1 MGAVSVLV
9 AVAVCLGASDHIT
22 SAVSGV
28 LRNDG
33 RTAVDVQRALN
44 ETLALQAFTADGVC
58 VTGNAPE
65 VEALDRNTWDG
76 ETTADGV
83 VGHALR
89 VGGRGP
95 APLRVSVPLSSL
107 PKTPSGGAQPWS
119 GYARVA
125 PGVFL
130 KLDTTADA
138 RTGTLE
144 FSCPAP
150 GEYAVAAEP
159 RDTAEAAAKGFI
171 PSSPDPSPDPALKR
185 DWRLYPVAP
194 GKIAGAVPVVLI
206 HGATNDRWAEFTHW
220 AEHSPEAEAFR
231 RDFSLW
237 NFRHEMFG
245 MDGAIGYDRD
255 CPSYSESI
263 SAYLRRFL
271 EQAET
276 QGVEADG
283 GRHTFPPG
291 PFALLTH
298 SSGSQKA
305 QAFLV
310 NNPDYA
316 ERVFVWVTLGPCH
329 TGTPIATM
337 EWDLHTLSRLGLGRA
352 NPLFAG
358 FRWLLDRN
366 YLTDK
371 RQADMDSGW
380 LNTDRAGG
388 QGIPLRR
395 FKTTESGGRRKERV
409 LSPRDAA
416 RSDARGLAGF
426 EEDTTFFPD
435 PRSETWCG
443 GADLVAPAFRGDRH
457 TDRLIIHASY
467 TDGKLRLFDLLRRS
481 NDGVVDGRTVFMEG
495 LALAICG
502 RLMGLFDSA
511 SGGWPMGAYQLNDG
525 FIPLQSQVL
534 LDGRQAASVFET
546 RTVLGRTQPDRP
558 LRPNLDVIAEHT
570 LAPPENIRIWK
581 NWSHLET
588 VTGRYNVR
596 TGKSAYFTAVA
607 ADLSSAL
614 AKEVN

>member
-1 MGAVSVLV
+1 MGVVSVLV
-9 AVAVCLGASDHIT
+9 AVSACFGASDRVT
-22 SAVSGV
+22 AAVGGV

-65 VEALDRNTWDG
+65 VESLNRDTWNG
-76 ETTADGV
+76 ETAPGAV
-83 VGHALR
+83 VGRALR

-95 APLRVSVPLSSL
+95 GALKVSVSLSAL
-107 PKTPSGGAQPWS
+107 PPTSAPGTGAWN

-125 PGVFL
+125 PGAFL

-150 GEYAVAAEP
+150 GEYVVAAEP
-159 RDTAEAAAKGFI
+159 PESAPAAAKGLV
-171 PSSPDPSPDPALKR
+171 PSSPDPVGDPALKK

-194 GKIAGAVPVVLI
+194 EKITGAVPVVLI

-220 AEHSPEAEAFR
+220 AENSPEAATFR

-245 MDGAIGYDRD
+245 IDGAMGFDPD
-255 CPSYSESI
+255 CPSYEDSI
-263 SAYLRRFL
+263 SAHLRRFL

-276 QGVEADG
+276 QGVETDS
-283 GRHTFPPG
+283 GRHYFPPG
-291 PFALLTH
+291 RFALLTH
-298 SSGSQKA
+298 SSGAQKA

-316 ERVFVWVTLGPCH
+316 ERVFVWVTLSPCH

-352 NPLFAG
+352 NPFFALF
-358 FRWLLDRN
+358 RRLLDRN

-371 RQADMDSGW
+371 RQADLDSGW

-395 FKTTESGGRRKERV
+395 FTTNEPGGGRKERV

-416 RSDARGLAGF
+416 RSDARGLPGF
-426 EEDTTFFPD
+426 EEDTTFVPD
-435 PRSETWCG
+435 PPLETWCG
-443 GADLVAPAFRGDRH
+443 GADLVIPSERGGLY

-481 NDGVVDGRTVFMEG
+481 NDGVVKGKTVFLEN
-495 LALAICG
+495 LSLFVCG
-502 RLMGLFDSA
+502 RFMALFDSVG
-511 SGGWPMGAYQLNDG
+511 GGWPMGAYQLNDG
-525 FIPLQSQVL
+525 FIPMQSQVF
-534 LDGRQAASVFET
+534 LDGRQTAPVFET
-546 RTVLGRTQPDRP
+546 RTVLGRTLPDTP
-558 LRPNLDVIAEHT
+558 LRPNLDVIAAHT
-570 LAPPENIRIWK
+570 LAKPENIRIWR

>member
-1 MGAVSVLV
+1 MGVVSVLV
-9 AVAVCLGASDHIT
+9 AVSACFGASDHIT
-22 SAVSGV
+22 AAVSGV
-28 LRNDG
+28 LSNDG

-58 VTGNAPE
+58 VTGTLPE
-65 VEALDRNTWDG
+65 VEALDRNVWDG
-76 ETTADGV
+76 ETAAAGV

-107 PKTPSGGAQPWS
+107 PKAPSVGAQSWS
-119 GYARVA
+119 GYARAA

-150 GEYAVAAEP
+150 GEYAVAAES
-159 RDTAEAAAKGFI
+159 RETAEAAAKGFI
-171 PSSPDPSPDPALKR
+171 PSSPDPVSDPALKK

-194 GKIAGAVPVVLI
+194 EKITGAVPVVLI

-245 MDGAIGYDRD
+245 IDGAMGFDPD
-255 CPSYSESI
+255 CPSYEESI

-276 QGVEADG
+276 QGVEEDG
-283 GRHTFPPG
+283 VRYYFPPG

-305 QAFLV
+305 QAFLA

-316 ERVFVWVTLGPCH
+316 ERVLVWVTLGPCH

-337 EWDLHTLSRLGLGRA
+337 EWNLHTLSRLGLGRA
-352 NPLFAG
+352 NPLFAL
-358 FRWLLDRN
+358 FRRLLDRN

-371 RQADMDSGW
+371 RQADLDSGW
-380 LNTDRAGG
+380 LNTDSAGG

-395 FKTTESGGRRKERV
+395 FKTTEPGGKRKKRV

-416 RSDARGLAGF
+416 RSDARGLPGF
-426 EEDTTFFPD
+426 EEDTTFLPD
-435 PRSETWCG
+435 PPLETWCG
-443 GADLVAPAFRGDRH
+443 GADLVIPSERGQLH

-467 TDGKLRLFDLLRRS
+467 TDGRIRLFDLLRRS
-481 NDGVVDGRTVFMEG
+481 NDGVADGTTIFMEG
-495 LALAICG
+495 LALAIGG

-511 SGGWPMGAYQLNDG
+511 GSGWPMGAYQLNDG
-525 FIPLQSQVL
+525 FIPLQSQVF
-534 LDGRQAASVFET
+534 LDGAQTAPVFET
-546 RTVLGRTQPDRP
+546 RTALGRTLPDTP
-558 LRPNLDVIAEHT
+558 LRPNLEVIASHT
-570 LAPPENIRIWK
+570 LAQPENIRIWK

-588 VTGRYNVR
+588 VTGRYTLR
-596 TGKSAYFTAVA
+596 TRSSAYFTAVA

-614 AKEVN
+614 AKKVN